1 MCQTKKLLDMKMIT
15 NMLII
20 CEWNSR
26 NWIFWMW
33 HMEYGSGSG
42 YPATSGGD
50 NQNNGSR
57 MQQTDRQ
64 QQSGLAYHH
73 VPHQINQGKEFL
85 ASVSRYYLYYKIF

>member
-1 MCQTKKLLDMKMIT
+1 
-15 NMLII
+15 
-20 CEWNSR
+20 
-26 NWIFWMW
+26 
-33 HMEYGSGSG
+33 MEYGSGSG

-57 MQQTDRQ
+57 MQQADRQ

-85 ASVSRYYLYYKIF
+85 ATVPGYYLYYKIF

>member
-1 MCQTKKLLDMKMIT
+1 MQKVIRYKKLV
-15 NMLII
+15 I
-20 CEWNSR
+20 CWWNSR
-26 NWIFWMW
+26 NQIFWMW

-85 ASVSRYYLYYKIF
+85 ASVSRYWNITSYFRWRF

>member
-1 MCQTKKLLDMKMIT
+1 MSNKRNIIRYEKFT
-15 NMLII
+15 NALII

-26 NWIFWMW
+26 NRIFWMW

-73 VPHQINQGKEFL
+73 VPHQINQGKH
-85 ASVSRYYLYYKIF
+85 S

>member
-1 MCQTKKLLDMKMIT
+1 
-15 NMLII
+15 
-20 CEWNSR
+20 
-26 NWIFWMW
+26 
-33 HMEYGSGSG
+33 MEYGSGSG

-73 VPHQINQGKEFL
+73 VPHQMNQGKEFS
-85 ASVSRYYLYYKIF
+85 ASILRYNLSILDEVSRKQIYKYHIL

>member
-1 MCQTKKLLDMKMIT
+1 
-15 NMLII
+15 
-20 CEWNSR
+20 
-26 NWIFWMW
+26 
-33 HMEYGSGSG
+33 MEYGSGSG

-85 ASVSRYYLYYKIF
+85 ASISRYYFILDEVSRKQIYKYHIL

>member
-1 MCQTKKLLDMKMIT
+1 
-15 NMLII
+15 
-20 CEWNSR
+20 
-26 NWIFWMW
+26 MW

-73 VPHQINQGKEFL
+73 VPHQINQGKEF
-85 ASVSRYYLYYKIF
+85 

>member
-1 MCQTKKLLDMKMIT
+1 
-15 NMLII
+15 
-20 CEWNSR
+20 
-26 NWIFWMW
+26 
-33 HMEYGSGSG
+33 MEYGSGSG

-73 VPHQINQGKEFL
+73 VPHQMNQGKKYVACFL
-85 ASVSRYYLYYKIF
+85 KYHLFRSILDKDSRKQI